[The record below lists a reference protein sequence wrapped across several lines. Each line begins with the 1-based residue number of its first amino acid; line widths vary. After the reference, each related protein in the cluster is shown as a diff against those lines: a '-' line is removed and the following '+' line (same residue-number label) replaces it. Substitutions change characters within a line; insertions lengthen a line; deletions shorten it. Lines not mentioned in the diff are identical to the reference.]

1 MLVSVN
7 SRRRLPIDRPRSM
20 PSVPSVPLKRAN
32 ALPVRRNVEI
42 WNTSRRC
49 LRIWRMLDSVS
60 SSRERPVSPSKPSRR
75 ETSSSESSRNKR
87 KLRSKRDLLRKKRK
101 RF

>member
-1 MLVSVN
+1 MRLLVSVN
-7 SRRRLPIDRPRSM
+7 FRRRLPIDRPRSM

-49 LRIWRMLDSVS
+49 
-60 SSRERPVSPSKPSRR
+60 
-75 ETSSSESSRNKR
+75 
-87 KLRSKRDLLRKKRK
+87 
-101 RF
+101 